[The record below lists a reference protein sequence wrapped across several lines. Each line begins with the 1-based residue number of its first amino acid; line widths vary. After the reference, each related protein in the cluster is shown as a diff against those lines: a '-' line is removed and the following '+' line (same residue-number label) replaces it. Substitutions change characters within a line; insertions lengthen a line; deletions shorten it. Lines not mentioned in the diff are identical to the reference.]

1 MARLIKAQQVV
12 LSKAL
17 CEAVITQLTKKY
29 KNILGTSKIKLLDP
43 QHWNNKA
50 DFYKIQFN
58 IPSNPP
64 AKIAAAKDEF
74 TIGNFKTSVS
84 PEGKLKIEYTKPA
97 LKRINK
103 ATNYFNPVIKDLKRF
118 ANKMDKEF
126 LLRTSFDDMSD
137 ITLFIKIF
145 TKTFN

>member
-17 CEAVITQLTKKY
+17 CEAVIKQLTTKH
-29 KNILGTSKIKLLDP
+29 KNILGKYTLSLSSPDD
-43 QHWNNKA
+43 WYNKS
-50 DFYKIQFN
+50 DFYKIKFTS
-58 IPSNPP
+58 PSNPP
-64 AKIAAAKDEF
+64 AKITKAKEEF
-74 TIGNFKTSVS
+74 KTGNFKTSVDS
-84 PEGKLKIEYTKPA
+84 EGKLKIEYTKPA

-103 ATNYFNPVIKDLKRF
+103 AGNYFKPVTQELNRF
-118 ANKMDKEF
+118 ADKMDKEF

-137 ITLFIKIF
+137 ITSFIKIF